1 MLSFATLF
9 INSDGLLIVVVILDD
24 FDKLLEKLVL
34 EGKIV
39 VILHKG
45 SKGIVFDRTYANMK
59 NCVFVCSKCKTVHGD
74 KNLILPNNKGSG
86 DSIR

>member
-1 MLSFATLF
+1 M
-9 INSDGLLIVVVILDD
+9 VVILDD

-59 NCVFVCSKCKTVHGD
+59 NCVFACPYCRRTHGD
-74 KNLILPNNKGSG
+74 KNLIVPK
-86 DSIR
+86 